1 MIIRGFGSDGRELEN
16 LFAPLL
22 PAQQTAPLE
31 QGVGL
36 LETQFVEAQQE
47 IAKLKRELDDAVA
60 IKFEPEIKLED
71 VRALIAELQAPR
83 G

>member
-1 MIIRGFGSDGRELEN
+1 M
-16 LFAPLL
+16 
-22 PAQQTAPLE
+22 
-31 QGVGL
+31 